1 MRDQFQRGDSR
12 IPLLGSP
19 AQLRSALGLSPSPP
33 RSPAQHSPR
42 SAVSTTIFRT
52 CAFIAALVIVNAI
65 LAGII
70 LSAVNSFSGSNN
82 KLVQPP
88 GPHGSPPGYSTF
100 VRTGQTADSALVQPE
115 AALYAGAP
123 EGEESR
129 RDGFG
134 KPLWW
139 PRVFGVTAPAQ
150 QPSAA
155 GASSEA
161 SNASLLDSGSA
172 GWDYSPKEEQEAL
185 TSAVSSPD
193 HHEQLAGEWETAS
206 NSSWITQVEELYMED
221 DLTDNAPA
229 ASAAPEEEPIP
240 KGMKPTTASP
250 RPAAAPETSTPSAA
264 EHTLGGQNPA
274 ASAGSREHGSETS
287 PDAAPAEA
295 ASPAPASEGSVATDE
310 PAMLSR
316 AVGGGAIFVSE
327 ATLPWEHLAE
337 ASMDEEA
344 EALALQQEALIE
356 QEQAVGEGSEVE
368 AFGERYSSGDVAG
381 SFIGSVQTAP
391 ALAPAPTPAPEHA
404 PDPCAAALNIPKVA
418 IMFLSK
424 AELFHE
430 SSWALWFQHAAGL
443 LPVSALQATS
453 YVGKNGSASC
463 DEERV
468 RLAQRWCSPAAQGSG
483 VLQRQHLFNVY
494 IHPLPDYGYFPEE
507 SIFRGREIED
517 RIQVSWGAH
526 ELVLAARNLLRAAI
540 RDPLNQKFVLLSE
553 SGVPLYPPATVY
565 SQLMVEDKSRID
577 SCGIGRTDPW
587 RFSGRMGWKLREHWR
602 KSSQWFA
609 VTRKHAQLVLEDT
622 HILDLFQ
629 RYCQNAWDNDVNRW
643 RDCFSDEHYMPSLLA
658 YLQLGHETD
667 CVGRLVG
674 VDWSQGGAHPR
685 SYSVQDVNPDKMVS
699 LRLWAN
705 KCDDQ
710 EAIRSSA
717 GQFVYEAD
725 LQQLGSS
732 PGACGGPGGYNGTA
746 LGYDCP
752 LFARKFPRETA
763 SAVYNLF
770 RSCTTGLN
778 ITNAGLCAEGAA
790 EIGDQRVGNEHLARR
805 ELGEGSR
812 KMLVKG
818 RAVVPPW
825 QEEQDWL

>member
-42 SAVSTTIFRT
+42 GAVSTTIFRT
-52 CAFIAALVIVNAI
+52 CAFIAALVILNAV

-70 LSAVNSFSGSNN
+70 LSAVNSFSGSSN

-88 GPHGSPPGYSTF
+88 GPHGAPTGYSTF
-100 VRTGQTADSALVQPE
+100 VRTRQTADSALVQPE

-129 RDGFG
+129 RDGVG
-134 KPLWW
+134 TPLWW

-150 QPSAA
+150 QPSADSATSDA
-155 GASSEA
+155 G
-161 SNASLLDSGSA
+161 NASRSDSGSA
-172 GWDYSPKEEQEAL
+172 GWDNSPNKEQEAL

-193 HHEQLAGEWETAS
+193 TNEGLADEWKTAS

-221 DLTDNAPA
+221 DIADGAPA
-229 ASAAPEEEPIP
+229 ASAAPEVEPVP

-250 RPAAAPETSTPSAA
+250 SPATAPETSTPLAA
-264 EHTLGGQNPA
+264 EHTLGGRSPA
-274 ASAGSREHGSETS
+274 ASADLQEHGSELS
-287 PDAAPAEA
+287 PAAAPAEA

-310 PAMLSR
+310 PAMLR
-316 AVGGGAIFVSE
+316 REAGDAAYILSE

-337 ASMDEEA
+337 AGIDEEA
-344 EALALQQEALIE
+344 EALQQETLIQ

-368 AFGERYSSGDVAG
+368 AFGEVYTSGDVAG
-381 SFIGSVQTAP
+381 SFIRGGHSAP
-391 ALAPAPTPAPEHA
+391 ALAPAPGPAPEQT
-404 PDPCAAALNIPKVA
+404 PDPCAAALGIPKVA

-443 LPVSALQATS
+443 LPVSALQSTS
-453 YVGKNGSASC
+453 QNGK
-463 DEERV
+463 DESTVCNKDRV
-468 RLAQRWCSPAAQGSG
+468 QLAQRWCSPAAQGSG

-494 IHPLPDYGYFPEE
+494 IHPLPDYGYFPEG

-526 ELVLAARNLLRAAI
+526 ELVLAARNLLRAAL
-540 RDPLNQKFVLLSE
+540 RDPLNHKFALLSE

-565 SQLMVEDKSRID
+565 SQLMAEDKSRID

-609 VTRKHAQLVLEDT
+609 LTRKHAQLVLEDT

-685 SYSVQDVNPDKMVS
+685 SYTVQDVNPDRMAS
-699 LRLWAN
+699 LRQWADRCN
-705 KCDDQ
+705 DQ

-732 PGACGGPGGYNGTA
+732 PGACAAAGGYNGSA
-746 LGYDCP
+746 LSYDCP

-812 KMLVKG
+812 KMLVGG
-818 RAVVPPW
+818 RAVVVPPW
-825 QEEQDWL
+825 HEEQDWL